1 MSISQMHRSELSASE
16 RRFRS
21 RLTQLVHDHWL
32 LRGTLSVR
40 PRKCGK
46 PNCRCAH
53 GELHSSLYLVQ
64 SHDGKLRQV
73 CIPDAW
79 EDRVRQ
85 AVNDYQEMRRLIE
98 EISELEWKRLR
109 PEKKPES

>member
-1 MSISQMHRSELSASE
+1 MHRSELSDAE

-21 RLTQLVHDHWL
+21 RLTQLVHDHWF

-46 PNCRCAH
+46 LNCRCAR

-64 SHDGKLRQV
+64 SHDGKPRQL
-73 CIPDAW
+73 CIPKPW
-79 EDRVRQ
+79 EERVRQ
-85 AVNDYQEMRRLIE
+85 AVNDYQEMQRLIE
-98 EISELEWKRLR
+98 EISELEWKRVR
-109 PEKKPES
+109 EKTPPG

>member
-1 MSISQMHRSELSASE
+1 MNRSQLSDAE

-21 RLTQLVHDHWL
+21 RLTQLVHDHWF

-46 PNCRCAH
+46 PNCRCAR

-64 SHDGKLRQV
+64 SHDGKPRQL
-73 CIPDAW
+73 CIPKLW
-79 EDRVRQ
+79 EERVRQ
-85 AVNDYQEMRRLIE
+85 AVNDFQEMQRLIE
-98 EISELEWKRLR
+98 EISELEWKRVR
-109 PEKKPES
+109 EKTPPG